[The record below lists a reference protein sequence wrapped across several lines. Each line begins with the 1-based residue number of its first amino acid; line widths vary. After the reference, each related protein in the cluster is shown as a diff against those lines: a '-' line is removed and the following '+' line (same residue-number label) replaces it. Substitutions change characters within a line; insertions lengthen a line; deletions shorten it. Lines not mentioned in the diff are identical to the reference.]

1 MSGDRRMDANIAD
14 SRGNGKPARAQA
26 KSLAPLRGLLPFLL
40 PYKGLM
46 AAAAA
51 ALALA
56 AAATLALPLAA
67 RRVIDFGFSANNAL
81 FIDRY
86 FLAMLAV
93 GLVLACASAA
103 RFYFVSRLGERVV
116 ADLRDAVFRRLV
128 SLSADFFDTMRA
140 GEITSRLTADTTA
153 IKSTVGSIASIA
165 LRNLVLLLG
174 SAVLLAFTSPR
185 LSALALVCIPL
196 VVLPLILLGRR
207 VRRASRLSQE
217 LLAASSA
224 DADESLHAIQDVQ
237 AFTREAEEGERFSRA
252 TEAAFR
258 AACRRIGARAL
269 LTVIAIAVAFCSI
282 TSILWLG
289 ALAVLAGDMSAGE
302 LGQFILYAV
311 LAATALGALAEIW
324 GELQT
329 AAGACE
335 RLMQL
340 LRLQPAIASPPA
352 PRPLPAPVR
361 GGLEM
366 RGVSFA
372 YPERPEASALRDI
385 SFRVEAGE
393 SVALAG
399 RSGAGK
405 SSVFRLL
412 LRFYDPQ
419 AGDIRIDG
427 APLREVDL
435 HALRRC
441 FALVGQEAVLFSMS
455 VQDNI
460 RYGRPDA
467 SDAEVR
473 AAAMQ
478 ASAHEFIAALPEGY
492 KTMLGERGARL
503 SGGQRQ
509 RIAIAR
515 ALLRDAPIL
524 LLDEATNALDAE
536 SENAVRQATQ
546 RLMRNRTVLV
556 IAHRLATI
564 RGANRILLL
573 DEGRLAAEGDHETLL
588 QKSDLYRRLVELELR
603 A

>member
-1 MSGDRRMDANIAD
+1 MDRDIAH
-14 SRGNGKPARAQA
+14 SAATGKPPPA
-26 KSLAPLRGLLPFLL
+26 KTLAPLRELLPFLL
-40 PYKGLM
+40 PHKGLM

-51 ALALA
+51 ALAVA
-56 AAATLALPLAA
+56 AAATLVLPLAA
-67 RRVIDFGFSANNAL
+67 RRVIDFGFSANSAL

-86 FLAMLAV
+86 FLAMLGV

-128 SLSADFFDTMRA
+128 CLSADFFDTMRA

-153 IKSTVGSIASIA
+153 IKATVGSVASIA

-174 SAVLLAFTSPR
+174 SAVLLAFTAPR

-207 VRRASRLSQE
+207 VRRASRQSQE

-224 DADESLHAIQDVQ
+224 RADESLHAIQDVQ
-237 AFTREAEEGERFSRA
+237 AFTREAEESARFARA
-252 TEAAFR
+252 TEDAFR
-258 AACRRIGARAL
+258 AACTRIGARAL
-269 LTVIAIAVAFCSI
+269 LTVIAIAAAFCSI

-324 GELQT
+324 GELQV

-335 RLMQL
+335 RLMEL
-340 LRLQPAIASPPA
+340 LRLRPAIAAPRIPRDLPSPP
-352 PRPLPAPVR
+352 R
-361 GGLEM
+361 GELEL
-366 RGVSFA
+366 RDVSFA
-372 YPERPEASALRDI
+372 YPERPGVSALRNL
-385 SFRVEAGE
+385 SFRVAAGE
-393 SVALAG
+393 SVALVG

-419 AGDIRIDG
+419 SGQVRVDG
-427 APLREVDL
+427 TPAREADPQ
-435 HALRRC
+435 ALRRR
-441 FALVGQEAVLFSMS
+441 FALVGQEAALFSLS
-455 VQDNI
+455 VRENI
-460 RYGRPDA
+460 RYGRPGAED
-467 SDAEVR
+467 DEVR

-478 ASAHEFIAALPEGY
+478 ANAHDFIAALPQGY
-492 KTMLGERGARL
+492 DTVLGERGARL

-509 RIAIAR
+509 RLAIAR
-515 ALLRDAPIL
+515 ALLRDAPVL
-524 LLDEATNALDAE
+524 LLDEATNALDAQ
-536 SENAVRQATQ
+536 SEEAVRKAMR
-546 RLMRNRTVLV
+546 RLMRNRTVV
-556 IAHRLATI
+556 IIAHRLSTI
-564 RGANRILLL
+564 RGADRILLL
-573 DEGRLAAEGDHETLL
+573 DEGRLAAQGDHESLL
-588 QKSDLYRRLVELELR
+588 RESELYRRLVQLELR